1 MSDPL
6 FNSSD
11 SVRGAGTLRHA
22 QQVSFA
28 EPLALELGGQL
39 PAVTATY
46 ETYGQLNAQR
56 DNAVL
61 VCHAISGDSHVA
73 RHDPDDDPG
82 WWDLFVGPGRFIDTE
97 RYFVICSNI
106 LGSCRGTTGP
116 NCLNPNTGQRYGADF
131 PAITVGDM
139 VEVQRRLIDHL
150 GIATLRAVIGG
161 SLGGHQA
168 LTWAV
173 RHPRR
178 VHGCVA
184 LATSPRLTSQALA
197 FDVVGRNAIMH
208 DPGYCG
214 GQYYETASAA
224 TGPGIGLALA
234 RMLAHIT
241 YLSREAMTA
250 KFDPSRLQPKDIAT
264 AFEKKFSVG
273 SYLAYQGH
281 RFVERFDAN
290 SYVTLSMAMDLFD
303 LGETPEELRAV
314 FAPSQAT
321 DMAPQS
327 DQPERP
333 IEETRAAGCRWLV
346 ISFSSDWLFPPEQS
360 RQIVNAL
367 IATNHRVTYC
377 NVEASGGHDAFLL
390 EEKLAIYGGLTRAFL
405 THVDGSAASPPSLG
419 EPPRIVS
426 EPTSIFH
433 DQRLDYDLILELIP
447 PDASVLDLGCGGGEL
462 LSRLR
467 QRGHRR
473 LVGVEL
479 DERAVLACVERD
491 LDVIQHD
498 LEKGLAPFADGQF
511 DVVVLSQT
519 LQSVVD
525 TEGILDEL
533 VRVGRC
539 GIISFPNFAYHKIRT
554 MLSVEGRSPKAEGVY
569 HFEWYNTPNRR
580 FPSIADV
587 EALCTAKRFRL
598 HRRVYLDSES
608 RRRITDDPNLNADV
622 AIFVLSRPLS

>member
-1 MSDPL
+1 MADPL
-6 FNSSD
+6 FESSD
-11 SVRGAGTLRHA
+11 SARGVGTLPHA
-22 QQVSFA
+22 QRVTFA
-28 EPLALELGGQL
+28 EPLALELGGEL
-39 PAVTATY
+39 PSVTVTY

-73 RHDPDDDPG
+73 RHAAVDDPG
-82 WWDLFVGPGRFIDTE
+82 WWDLVVGPGRSIDTE
-97 RYFVICSNI
+97 RSFVICSNI
-106 LGSCRGTTGP
+106 LGGCRGTTGP
-116 NCLNPNTGQRYGADF
+116 NSINPRTGHPYGANF

-139 VEVQRRLIDHL
+139 VEVQRRLVDHL

-161 SLGGHQA
+161 SLGGHQS

-173 RHPRR
+173 RHPAR
-178 VHGCVA
+178 VRGCVA

-197 FDVVGRNAIMH
+197 FDVVGRNAILH

-214 GQYYETASAA
+214 GQYYEAGGAG
-224 TGPGIGLALA
+224 GPQVGLALA

-241 YLSREAMTA
+241 YLSRESMTA
-250 KFDPSRLQPKDIAT
+250 KFDPSRMQPKDIAT

-303 LGETPEELRAV
+303 LGDTPEQLRAV
-314 FAPSQAT
+314 FANS
-321 DMAPQS
+321 
-327 DQPERP
+327 R
-333 IEETRAAGCRWLV
+333 CRWLV
-346 ISFSSDWLFPPEQS
+346 TSFSSDWLFPPEQS
-360 RQIVNAL
+360 RQIVDAL
-367 IATNHRVTYC
+367 IRTNQPVSYC

-390 EEKLAIYGGLTRAFL
+390 EEKLSIYGGLTRAFL
-405 THVDGSAASPPSLG
+405 EHVDGSPCVPPAADSAPSFA
-419 EPPRIVS
+419 

-447 PDASVLDLGCGGGEL
+447 AGASVLDLGCGGGEL

-467 QRGHRR
+467 ERGHRR

-479 DERAVLACVERD
+479 DERAVLASVERG
-491 LDVIQHD
+491 LDVVQHD
-498 LEKGLAPFADGQF
+498 LEEGLSPFADGQF

-519 LQSVVD
+519 LQSIVD
-525 TEGILDEL
+525 TEGIVDEML
-533 VRVGRC
+533 RVGRS
-539 GIISFPNFAYHKIRT
+539 GIVSFPNFAYHKIRT
-554 MLSVEGRSPKAEGVY
+554 MLGVEGRSPKAEGVY
-569 HFEWYNTPNRR
+569 QFEWYNTPNRR

-587 EALCTAKRFRL
+587 EEFCAAKRIRL
-598 HRRVYLDSES
+598 HRQVYLDSETH
-608 RRRITDDPNLNADV
+608 RRITADPNLNADM
-622 AIFVLSRPLS
+622 AIFVLSR